1 MFTKLSKKGV
11 SLGLGDRIGLATGG
25 HIKVAKS
32 YDFFPVFAQQ
42 SIRELNFTGRTF
54 QDVRKDVLL
63 ALVEENYVGNSGFD
77 GDHLKSDEEIQ
88 YALDSGI
95 KMLTL
100 DCSEYMNNSKSPLK
114 EQLLEIFY
122 NKSFYAGDMAI
133 EYNDK
138 EELEKIVATYS
149 GVIERVVDV
158 WKKFEK
164 VNKKEVSFEISID
177 ETDMP
182 SDDKTHFLISKYL
195 YDEGITIDTL
205 APKFPGEF
213 QKGIDYIGDIE
224 EFKKAIKKHD
234 KIAKYFGY
242 RLSIHSGS
250 DKFSIYP
257 YIGEITKGSYHLK
270 TSGTSYLEA
279 IKIIA
284 QKDVAFFKEIWRIC
298 LEKREEMDK
307 YYHLSCDPFSV
318 PKDLKPIEYLNN
330 HDARQTLHVS
340 YMFVLNPKY
349 DFRNRFFEILTKYE
363 NEYHMEVAK
372 HIEKHVKELRI
383 PEKSNI

>member
-1 MFTKLSKKGV
+1 MFTKLPKKGV

-25 HIKVAKS
+25 HGKVAKK

-54 QDVRKDVLL
+54 PDVRKDVLN
-63 ALVEENYVGNSGFD
+63 ALVDVNYVGNSGFD
-77 GDHLKSDEEIQ
+77 GDHLKSDKEIQ

-95 KMLTL
+95 TMLTL
-100 DCSEYMNNSKSPLK
+100 DCSEYMNRESSLK
-114 EQLLEIFY
+114 ERILDLFY
-122 NKSFYAGDMAI
+122 NKSFFVDDMPV
-133 EYNDK
+133 EYNNK
-138 EELEKIVATYS
+138 EEIEKIVSTYS
-149 GVIERVVDV
+149 GVIERVISV
-158 WKKFEK
+158 WNNFSE

-177 ETDMP
+177 ETDIP
-182 SDDKTHFLISKYL
+182 SDEKTHFLISKYL

-205 APKFPGEF
+205 APRFPGEF
-213 QKGIDYIGDIE
+213 QKGIDYIGDVE
-224 EFKKAIKKHD
+224 EFKKSLKRHY

-242 RLSIHSGS
+242 RLSVHSGS

-257 YIGEITKGSYHLK
+257 YIGEITQGNYHLK

-279 IKIIA
+279 IKLVA
-284 QKDVAFFKEIWRIC
+284 EKDQEFFKKIWKTC

-318 PKDLKPIEYLNN
+318 PTDLKPSEYLNN
-330 HDARQTLHVS
+330 PDARQTLHVS

-349 DFRNRFFEILTKYE
+349 DFRNKFYEILTNYQS
-363 NEYHMEVAK
+363 EYQEHVSN
-372 HIEKHVKELRI
+372 HIEKHVKELKI
-383 PEKSNI
+383 EKSKE